1 MFKLYLVNTIVVA
14 TAVLIHYEGLLQLS
28 RLLPHMRHVGYR
40 FRIITGV
47 VGAMVAHTLEMW
59 MFGFVYYAMVN
70 ARGFGTITGDPDL
83 RLMDCIYFS
92 FVTYTSL
99 GYGDLTPVGGLR
111 FLAGLEALTGLVC
124 IAWTASF
131 LFYEMERY
139 WKNG

>member
-1 MFKLYLVNTIVVA
+1 MLKLYIVNAIVVA

-28 RLLPHMRHVGYR
+28 RLLPQMRHVGYR
-40 FRIITGV
+40 LRIVTGV
-47 VGAMVAHTLEMW
+47 IGAMVAHTLEMW
-59 MFGFVYYAMVN
+59 MFGFVYFAMIH
-70 ARGFGTITGDPDL
+70 AQGFGTIKGEAEL
-83 RLMDCIYFS
+83 QLMDCVYFS

-99 GYGDLTPVGGLR
+99 GFGDLVPAGGLR

>member
-1 MFKLYLVNTIVVA
+1 MFKLYIVNAIAVA
-14 TAVLIHYEGLLQLS
+14 TAVLIHYEGLVQLS

-40 FRIITGV
+40 LRIITGV
-47 VGAMVAHTLEMW
+47 VGAMAAHVLEMW
-59 MFGFVYYAMVN
+59 MFGLVYFAMVN
-70 ARGFGTITGDPDL
+70 AEGFGTITGIANPQ
-83 RLMDCIYFS
+83 LMDCVYFS

-99 GYGDLTPVGGLR
+99 GFGDLTPVGGLR